1 MLGLQLTQNET
12 LSIKLHDGLYDP
24 ANEPYLKSWMPE
36 TKPRTSLVFI
46 IHQADLMAARV
57 EWENEWLDGFYQ
69 EPKKQ
74 TKQTYKQPAQEKAIR
89 QIGSKNNAF
98 ADMLKNL

>member
-1 MLGLQLTQNET
+1 MSSNGIKKIVVNLDALQM
-12 LSIKLHDGLYDP
+12 K
-24 ANEPYLKSWMPE
+24 A
-36 TKPRTSLVFI
+36 
-46 IHQADLMAARV
+46 
-57 EWENEWLDGFYQ
+57 
-69 EPKKQ
+69 PKKQ

>member
-1 MLGLQLTQNET
+1 
-12 LSIKLHDGLYDP
+12 
-24 ANEPYLKSWMPE
+24 
-36 TKPRTSLVFI
+36 
-46 IHQADLMAARV
+46 MAARV